1 MIAELISSTGAFQAA
16 NSLTSSLTTSLVAQA
31 SSDFVGPEVGWF
43 ALSPMLVLLAGALGM
58 MVFGALTPTWPK
70 GMYAAVAAV
79 TAGTAGALAMVQWDD
94 ITDNGVRTLV
104 GGAIAFDTFAMFLTI
119 TICISVLLVSLL
131 TDTFLR
137 GTPNDGPEVY
147 ALYLV
152 AAIGGIVMASA
163 NDLIVLF
170 LGLETLSLALYVL
183 AASNRRS
190 IKSAESGIKYF
201 VLGGFASAFF
211 LYGIALLYGAAGTTN
226 ITEMVATFQSGVDLD
241 NPNALALA
249 GLALL
254 IVGLGF
260 KVAAAPFHVWAP
272 DVYEG
277 APTPVTAF
285 MASVGKAAAF
295 AAMIRVLVTALPF
308 FRDDWRPVIWV
319 LAILS
324 LVIGSFLAVV
334 QTNVKRMLAYSSVSH
349 AGFLLV
355 GVEAA
360 GHTAGEALPG
370 DGIPSVAL
378 YLMLYS
384 VLVIG
389 SFGVVTVVSRAAG
402 DDDGDSTLD
411 AFKGL
416 SKRRPLLALAFTVFL
431 LAQAGVPFTSGFIA
445 KFGVIQAAVEVES
458 YAIAIIAMV
467 AAVVAA
473 FLYLRIMVNM
483 WLADPEDSDVEADV
497 AGAGI
502 SVGLSAGLAIGAA
515 AVFTLFVGVFPG
527 WLLDAAETVNAIA
540 R

>member
-1 MIAELISSTGAFQAA
+1 MIAELVSQVSTHE
-16 NSLTSSLTTSLVAQA
+16 TPAQA
-31 SSDFVGPEVGWF
+31 LLAQTFVGPEVNWF
-43 ALSPMLVLLAGALGM
+43 ALSPMLTLLAGALGM
-58 MVFGALTPTWPK
+58 MLVGALTPTWPK
-70 GMYAAVAAV
+70 GLYALVAAV
-79 TAGTAGALAMVQWDD
+79 TAGTAGALATVQWDD
-94 ITDNGVRTLV
+94 ITDNGPTTLV
-104 GGAIAFDTFAMFLTI
+104 GGAIAFDTLAMFLTI
-119 TICISVLLVSLL
+119 TICIGVLLVSML
-131 TDTFLR
+131 TDSFLR
-137 GTPNDGPEVY
+137 GTPNEGPEIY

-190 IKSAESGIKYF
+190 LASAESGIKYF

-226 ITEMVATFQSGVDLD
+226 ITEMVATFQSGVDLN

-260 KVAAAPFHVWAP
+260 KVAAAPFHVWTP
-272 DVYEG
+272 DVYQG
-277 APTPVTAF
+277 APSPVTAL

-295 AAMIRVLVTALPF
+295 AAMLRVLVTALPF

-319 LAILS
+319 LAVLS
-324 LVIGSFLAVV
+324 LLVGSFLAVV
-334 QTNVKRMLAYSSVSH
+334 QTDVKRMLAYSSVTH

-360 GHTAGEALPG
+360 GHTAGELDPG
-370 DGIPSVAL
+370 DGMPSVAL

-389 SFGVVTVVSRAAG
+389 MIGVVTVVSRAAG
-402 DDDGDSTLD
+402 NRDGDSSLD
-411 AFKGL
+411 SFKGL
-416 SKRRPLLALAFTVFL
+416 AKRRPALALGFTVLLLAG
-431 LAQAGVPFTSGFIA
+431 AGVPVTSGFIA

-458 YAIAIIAMV
+458 YALAIIAMV

-473 FLYLRIMVNM
+473 FMYLRIMVNM
-483 WLADPEDSDVEADV
+483 WLSPPEDGAVEADA
-497 AGAGI
+497 AGTGI
-502 SVGLSAGLAIGAA
+502 SIDLSSGLAIAA
-515 AVFTLFVGVFPG
+515 AVAFTVFVGVFPS
-527 WLLDAAETVNAIA
+527 WLIDAAETVNVIA

>member
-1 MIAELISSTGAFQAA
+1 
-16 NSLTSSLTTSLVAQA
+16 
-31 SSDFVGPEVGWF
+31 
-43 ALSPMLVLLAGALGM
+43 
-58 MVFGALTPTWPK
+58 
-70 GMYAAVAAV
+70 
-79 TAGTAGALAMVQWDD
+79 
-94 ITDNGVRTLV
+94 
-104 GGAIAFDTFAMFLTI
+104 
-119 TICISVLLVSLL
+119 
-131 TDTFLR
+131 
-137 GTPNDGPEVY
+137 
-147 ALYLV
+147 
-152 AAIGGIVMASA
+152 MASA

-190 IKSAESGIKYF
+190 LASAESGIKYF

-226 ITEMVATFQSGVDLD
+226 ITEMVTTFQLEVDLT

-260 KVAAAPFHVWAP
+260 KVAAAPFHVWTP
-272 DVYEG
+272 DVYQG
-277 APTPVTAF
+277 APSPVTAF

-295 AAMIRVLVTALPF
+295 AAMLRVLVTALPF

-319 LAILS
+319 LAVLS
-324 LVIGSFLAVV
+324 LLVGSFLAVV
-334 QTNVKRMLAYSSVSH
+334 QTDVKRMLAYSSVTH

-360 GHTAGEALPG
+360 GHTAGELDPG
-370 DGIPSVAL
+370 DGMSSVAL

-389 SFGVVTVVSRAAG
+389 MIGVVTIVSRAAG
-402 DDDGDSTLD
+402 NRDGDSSLD
-411 AFKGL
+411 SFKGL
-416 SKRRPLLALAFTVFL
+416 AKRRPALALGFTVLLLAG
-431 LAQAGVPFTSGFIA
+431 AGVPVTSGFIA

-458 YAIAIIAMV
+458 YALAVIAMV

-473 FLYLRIMVNM
+473 FMYLRIMVNV
-483 WLADPEDSDVEADV
+483 WLAPPEEGAIEADI
-497 AGAGI
+497 AGTGI
-502 SVGLSAGLAIGAA
+502 LINLSSGLAIAA
-515 AVFTLFVGVFPG
+515 SVVFTLFVGVFPS
-527 WLLDAAETVNAIA
+527 WLIDAAETVNVIA